1 MAEIDTHKN
10 PVILFYGVCI
20 YWNSMVN
27 FAIKW
32 NKKNNLRFA
41 PLQSEI
47 GAQLIDEMGI
57 TKGVDSVIFI
67 EGNSFSIYSGAVLKI
82 CRHLS
87 FPVNLLYVLI
97 LIPPFARNLVYKWVA
112 ANRYKWFGKKETCMI
127 PSKEVKI
134 KFLN

>member
-1 MAEIDTHKN
+1 MQEIDTFKN
-10 PVILFYGVCI
+10 PVILFDGVCN
-20 YWNSMVN
+20 YCNTMVN
-27 FAIKW
+27 FAIRW

-47 GAQLIDEMGI
+47 GVQLIDEMGI
-57 TKGVDSVIFI
+57 TKGVDSVVFI
-67 EGNSFSIYSGAVLKI
+67 EGNTFSIYSGAALKI
-82 CRHLS
+82 CKHLS